1 MVSPS
6 SILRYLA
13 ALAPAQQESTEA
25 TLDAVARPGD
35 FAWLG
40 DVDLHDRRGDP
51 PPPDLFDR
59 STVRRAVDS
68 TLEIARGLTAE
79 YGDYGYRYALAPAV
93 RAEGLAR
100 LSAIDWLD
108 PHQQAL
114 RIGWLWLCGRRRDA
128 KGAPQPVLLP
138 AVSRV
143 VRLHEA
149 PGDGKFQPE
158 WRSDPEIHPFLAEWM
173 EAADQERLLESYLRY
188 DTAPVLAGCR
198 TLGMTQLPEVVER
211 GRSPLEHAAAIARRS
226 RHEDD
231 VLYLGVGAAVYAT
244 GGHAPT
250 TVAGGISRWANERV
264 ERTAFARV
272 YGLHPD
278 ERNDDQGDDG
288 EEPSLDA
295 DAAYEPLESPLP
307 VNARQ
312 REALQ
317 RCRTDPVSV
326 ISGPPGT
333 GKTHTVA
340 AAAIDAVAAGQS
352 VLIAT
357 QSDHA
362 AESVC
367 ELLERHPSVPYLRFG
382 RAEHRQRIA
391 DRLSAGR
398 HQAPTGGQVDEAA
411 AAEARA
417 RERMTAL
424 RDSIHAALRRE
435 AAFSDGLRRR
445 DTLAVLTADAPGV
458 LAPDLDL
465 VAAHELLDA
474 AGRPGGWF
482 RRRRASRAERSLR
495 SLVRARRE
503 VDLAGI
509 ARALEVA
516 QAERDVDHALSTGGT
531 SLDSLWDELDAADGA
546 WRSALAELVDVR
558 RRHTGRLQRRR
569 ARSSVAALAT
579 VLRTGV
585 GRRTSLLSDIE
596 TDDFLDLLPLWI
608 GTLDE
613 IERTLPVIAG
623 LFDLV
628 IIDEASQVDL
638 LRSAGA
644 LCRAERVMVVGDPQQ
659 LRHVSFIAD
668 ADVDRC
674 LDEAGVDDSSLR
686 RLLDVRRN
694 SLFDVGA
701 SAASVVWLDEHF
713 RSVPHLIDFSARTF
727 YDDELRLMTQHP
739 SVEGHDAITQIRVDG
754 TRVDGVNQS
763 EIDRVLEL
771 VADLAYRPGTG
782 SIGVLTPF
790 RAQADAMQA
799 AIVERFSVAQI
810 RQFGLRTGTVHA
822 FQGSERDTVVISLA
836 LDDEGLGRSLR
847 FVEDPNLFN
856 VMVTRARR
864 HIVLLHSFEP
874 AALPSGLLAQY
885 FRFADDPP
893 EYVER
898 RSDASPWVRQV
909 ADALGG
915 TDMRVVTEYPVAG
928 WTIDIALG
936 NGAEAIG
943 VECTVH
949 PDGPDAH
956 IERHLTLRRA
966 GWTMTD
972 AFQSRWLLR
981 PEEVAA
987 HLAARVQRSVD
998 RHSES

>member
-13 ALAPAQQESTEA
+13 ALAPAKQESTEA
-25 TLDAVARPGD
+25 SLDAVARPGD
-35 FAWLG
+35 FVWLG
-40 DVDLHDRRGDP
+40 DIDLHERPGMP

-59 STVRRAVDS
+59 SRIRRVADF
-68 TLEIARGLTAE
+68 TAE
-79 YGDYGYRYALAPAV
+79 ALKEAMASDGPPLYSDSRYALVPPI
-93 RAEGLAR
+93 RAEGLGR

-173 EAADQERLLESYLRY
+173 DAADRDRLLEGYPRY
-188 DTAPVLAGCR
+188 DTSPVLAGCR

-211 GRSPLEHAAAIARRS
+211 GCSPLEHAAAIERRS

-250 TVAGGISRWANERV
+250 TVAGGISRWAGERV
-264 ERTAFARV
+264 ERTAFARI
-272 YGLHPD
+272 YGIHPD
-278 ERNDDQGDDG
+278 EREGDAAD
-288 EEPSLDA
+288 EPPLDA
-295 DAAYEPLESPLP
+295 DAALEPLESPLP

-317 RCRTDPVSV
+317 RSRTEPVSV
-326 ISGPPGT
+326 VSGPPGT

-398 HQAPTGGQVDEAA
+398 HQAPTAGQLDEAA
-411 AAEARA
+411 AAEART
-417 RERMTAL
+417 RDRMTAL
-424 RDSIHAALRRE
+424 RGSIHAALRRE

-474 AGRPGGWF
+474 AGQKGGWF
-482 RRRRASRAERSLR
+482 RRRRASRSERSLR
-495 SLVRARRE
+495 SLVGARRE

-516 QAERDVDHALSTGGT
+516 QAERDVEHALSTGGT

-546 WRSALAELVDVR
+546 WRAALAELVDVR

-569 ARSSVAALAT
+569 ARSSVAALAN

-585 GRRTSLLSDIE
+585 GRRTELLSDIE

-638 LRSAGA
+638 LRAAGA
-644 LCRAERVMVVGDPQQ
+644 LCRAARVMVVGDPNQ
-659 LRHVSFIAD
+659 LRHVSFVAD
-668 ADVDRC
+668 ADIDRC

-694 SLFDVGA
+694 SLFDVAA
-701 SAASVVWLDEHF
+701 SAATVVWLDEHF

-739 SVEGHDAITQIRVDG
+739 GVEGHDAITQIHVDG
-754 TRVDGVNQS
+754 TRTDGVN
-763 EIDRVLEL
+763 EAEVDRVLEL

-790 RAQADAMQA
+790 RAQADAIQA
-799 AIVERFSVAQI
+799 AIIDRFSVAQI

-836 LDDEGLGRSLR
+836 LDGDGLGRSLR

-864 HIVLLHSFEP
+864 RIVLLHSFEP
-874 AALPSGLLAQY
+874 VALPPGLLAEY
-885 FRFADDPP
+885 FRSVDEPP
-893 EYVER
+893 AFVER
-898 RSDASPWVRQV
+898 RADAMPWVRQV

-915 TDMRVVTEYPVAG
+915 TAMRVVTGYPVAG

-987 HLAARVQRSVD
+987 HLAARVQRSAD
-998 RHSES
+998 RRGEG